1 MFFGRRADIFVIPM
15 FLSLLS
21 RQGSIRLARAFVQN
35 PATKRVIA
43 VGGAPIA
50 TTFGGQHRFQSELG
64 SSVEEDLD
72 QALSSFLDDEP
83 LPAVK
88 AKDLADVI
96 PNKQQGAGMETLKL
110 SDLLEESEV
119 CYLF

>member
-1 MFFGRRADIFVIPM
+1 MFFGRKADILVVQM
-15 FLSLLS
+15 LLSLLS

-35 PATKRVIA
+35 PTSKRVIA
-43 VGGAPIA
+43 VGGAPI
-50 TTFGGQHRFQSELG
+50 TNSIGGQHRFQSGLG

-83 LPAVK
+83 QAAVK

-96 PNKQQGAGMETLKL
+96 PSKRQGASMETLKL

-119 CYLF
+119 RH